1 MLKKLNLGEA
11 SDHLVQ
17 YMGKYYKPQA
27 GLIGVK
33 SSKRLNEDEK
43 VKKLR
48 NFLHFL
54 TEKKVMSVKAGAKNT
69 N

>member
-1 MLKKLNLGEA
+1 MNEVLKKLNLGEA

-17 YMGKYYKPQA
+17 YMGKFYKPQA

-33 SSKRLNEDEK
+33 SSKRLNEDEQ

-54 TEKKVMSVKAGAKNT
+54 NQKQAKAGASSAN
-69 N
+69 